1 MNEHCLNPPIDTC
14 NICGLQFWPVGGVP
28 FFPGN
33 MWTAK
38 CSYVQKLLPPSGFE
52 TQMDSVLK
60 KAIDLQNEGRIVNGI
75 YSSAMAGS
83 LQHKNLFALER
94 YASEHW
100 IGSHPDLQPCNVSGS
115 LAGNLFVW
123 IRKVHNE
130 NEFVWSMAP
139 HHPLL
144 PTPDYWQPLRGSQI
158 HEILKAED
166 RRMREY
172 FLLPGLICT
181 SGFISL

>member
-1 MNEHCLNPPIDTC
+1 MN
-14 NICGLQFWPVGGVP
+14 
-28 FFPGN
+28 
-33 MWTAK
+33 
-38 CSYVQKLLPPSGFE
+38 
-52 TQMDSVLK
+52 SVLK

-100 IGSHPDLQPCNVSGS
+100 IGSHPDLQPCDVSGS
-115 LAGNLFVW
+115 LSGNLFVW

-172 FLLPGLICT
+172 FLLPGHLHKWIHLYNAT
-181 SGFISL
+181 PPASSWVWSWYPDSRVWRERVDKWGNNVIDKI